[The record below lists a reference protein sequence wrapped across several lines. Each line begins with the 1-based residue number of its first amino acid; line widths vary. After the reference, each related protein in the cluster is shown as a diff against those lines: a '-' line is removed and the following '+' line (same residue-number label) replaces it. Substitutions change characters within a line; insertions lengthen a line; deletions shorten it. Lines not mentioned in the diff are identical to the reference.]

1 MATVHH
7 EKAGQWSKQ
16 KAERLYLWILGAI
29 FFTTLALGMIV
40 GFLLSRYGVA
50 SGLSLAGLGCLGFY
64 GVFKRYSR
72 VIDKWSNERIR
83 YLEGGRIEAL
93 VAMHLR
99 RLPDSYHV
107 FHNVPC
113 AKGGDLDHIVVGPT
127 GVFALSTKSYKG
139 HVVRRP
145 NGTITLNG
153 HPLDEL
159 DEAQQLAL
167 WLATRLKSALG
178 DQVPY
183 VRPVLVL
190 PLAEVSVPAT
200 ENNVWIVTDTNLQE
214 VIAPEKPKKSI
225 GGSRIALLVEEMKR
239 IGAK

>member
-1 MATVHH
+1 
-7 EKAGQWSKQ
+7 
-16 KAERLYLWILGAI
+16 
-29 FFTTLALGMIV
+29 MIV
-40 GFLLSRYGVA
+40 GFLISRYGLA
-50 SGLSLAGLGCLGFY
+50 SGIILAALACVGMF

-93 VAMHLR
+93 VAMYLR
-99 RLPDSYHV
+99 LLPGSYHV

-113 AKGGDLDHIVVGPT
+113 AKGGDLDHIVLGPT

-139 HVVRRP
+139 HVARLP
-145 NGTITLNG
+145 NGTITLNVQ
-153 HPLDEL
+153 PLDQLE
-159 DEAQQLAL
+159 EAQQLAL

-178 DQVPY
+178 NQVPY

-200 ENNVWIVTDTNLQE
+200 ENNVWILNDTNLQE
-214 VIAPEKPKKSI
+214 VIAPEKTKKSI
-225 GGSRIALLVEEMKR
+225 GGSRIALLVEEMER